1 MSSVFLKISQLE
13 ILIMQLKKCPYN
25 QHNLKWQIEI
35 MKAQKKYLKKVV
47 DKIKCA
53 MVLLGSK
60 ECKRGGATKRFASHK

>member
-1 MSSVFLKISQLE
+1 MFLLYTILSSLFFKFSQLE
-13 ILIMQLKKCPYN
+13 NSIQQFKKCPYN

-47 DKIKCA
+47 DKIECA

-60 ECKRGGATKRFASHK
+60 ECKRGGA

>member
-1 MSSVFLKISQLE
+1 
-13 ILIMQLKKCPYN
+13 MQFKKCPYI
-25 QHNLKWQIEI
+25 QHNLKRQIKI

-47 DKIKCA
+47 DKIECA

>member
-1 MSSVFLKISQLE
+1 
-13 ILIMQLKKCPYN
+13 
-25 QHNLKWQIEI
+25 

-60 ECKRGGATKRFASHK
+60 ECKRGGAMKRFASHK